1 MIYVLSIWKD
11 SFYDIYEVSN
21 STLQSIID
29 DLTNGGMENTISKEE
44 KMVSILKNDFNTLY
58 YYDLFDRNNRIKD
71 ILNRV

>member
-11 SFYDIYEVSN
+11 SFYDIYEVRH
-21 STLQSIID
+21 STLESIIE

-58 YYDLFDRNNRIKD
+58 YYDLCDRNNRIKD